1 LGQNKGYEKKR
12 AKKESTI
19 APLSTSFQG
28 VDNPQALSVG
38 LGKEQSN
45 RSPMDLL
52 GGGTGRRTNY

>member
-1 LGQNKGYEKKR
+1 LGQNKGYEKKKP
-12 AKKESTI
+12 KKESTI

-52 GGGTGRRTNY
+52 VGRYRA